1 MCGLWGEKSGR
12 TSLTTS
18 GMFECEVMTIATCCQ
33 VTSAHIH
40 TQTPT
45 HLPTHS
51 HTSSGLLAHLRTL
64 PQSYFQWHALGKK
77 GSVPT
82 DKQLCICQANICI
95 NTIPQRNIY
104 IFLWLMSLLIIL
116 LICFSQCIY
125 THIHSCV
132 TLLLSGTWLNMW
144 HGLRRTAGRPEPLS
158 IKYFNTQA
166 LLKFIHRRF

>member
-1 MCGLWGEKSGR
+1 
-12 TSLTTS
+12 
-18 GMFECEVMTIATCCQ
+18 MTIATCCQ